1 MSANFPSRQANININ
16 FWVVGE
22 RSTLWFFGP
31 EFSID
36 DPKTLSFY
44 HSMFSCNSIPRYVF
58 RSPGICFWG
67 TKYDV
72 YCLRVGY
79 LYSIL
84 WRRARLWL
92 ELFASTVGG
101 FLSRVSYLPSYV
113 FLRRRHG
120 FTLRKLYASS
130 REILMFLAVIW
141 SSLCSWSSIFRFIPL
156 LIALVPQDSNIALYE
171 QVCWLCCVL
180 YMPLFGLVQAKPWF
194 RSSMRISSVAGIS
207 KYFVRLKSLAQLVHK
222 LLVACTLVTDRKCP
236 VSFGRNSQPTV

>member
-22 RSTLWFFGP
+22 GSTLWFFGP
-31 EFSID
+31 EFSIG

-84 WRRARLWL
+84 WCRARLWL

-113 FLRRRHG
+113 FFG
-120 FTLRKLYASS
+120 DA
-130 REILMFLAVIW
+130 
-141 SSLCSWSSIFRFIPL
+141 
-156 LIALVPQDSNIALYE
+156 IALLRESNT
-171 QVCWLCCVL
+171 LCLEKFLCFLQLSDRAYVRGARFL
-180 YMPLFGLVQAKPWF
+180 GLLLFWSLWYH
-194 RSSMRISSVAGIS
+194 RIQI
-207 KYFVRLKSLAQLVHK
+207 
-222 LLVACTLVTDRKCP
+222 
-236 VSFGRNSQPTV
+236 